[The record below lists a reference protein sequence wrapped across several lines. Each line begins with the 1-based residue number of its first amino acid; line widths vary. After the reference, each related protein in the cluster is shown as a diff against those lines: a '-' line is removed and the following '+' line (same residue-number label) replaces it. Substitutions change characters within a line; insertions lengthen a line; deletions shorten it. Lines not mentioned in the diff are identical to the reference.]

1 MSRPGKKKK
10 KKKKKLGGVELARVP
25 SGYIASISSKGKL
38 GPAKI
43 RTGSPI
49 PPRPPFSHEETSR
62 PGCDCFHTMYS
73 VAGRRVVSALRS
85 SGAIKLFF
93 AGVVWSAAQNPAILR
108 PRLRPRLAL
117 SSRSGHC
124 MHHDDAWPRSQFV
137 GIQARHRG
145 GGGLA
150 CSTAAM
156 ATQSRHET
164 VRFGPTRSRAPP
176 RRTDSGGHRRCGASH
191 AATPPLWA
199 SFSNEVGT
207 LDRHSAQ
214 SGPSIRCFND
224 EAGQAAVC
232 IDLARDARQNL
243 HGTCSHRIL

>member
-10 KKKKKLGGVELARVP
+10 KEKKARRGRACAGPLGLHCVHLVERQARPGENQDGVP
-25 SGYIASISSKGKL
+25 H
-38 GPAKI
+38 
-43 RTGSPI
+43 
-49 PPRPPFSHEETSR
+49 PPTAPVLPRGDVETWLRLFPHNVLRSRPPGRIGASVVRGDKTFFS
-62 PGCDCFHTMYS
+62 
-73 VAGRRVVSALRS
+73 
-85 SGAIKLFF
+85 
-93 AGVVWSAAQNPAILR
+93 GVVWSAAQNPAILR